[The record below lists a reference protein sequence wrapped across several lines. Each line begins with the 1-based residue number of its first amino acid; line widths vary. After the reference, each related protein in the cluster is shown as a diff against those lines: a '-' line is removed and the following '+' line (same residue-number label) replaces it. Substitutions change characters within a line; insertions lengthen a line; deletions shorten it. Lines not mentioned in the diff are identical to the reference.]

1 MLVIDPRLEL
11 RFPFL
16 TTDLIYMFKEPQYK
30 FQHYKPIHNLLPTI
44 FAKDWSLVKSRLAL
58 GSPGWLFVR
67 SVVCHHAKNGPIHMK
82 MVVDCPIVIT
92 SIDDTLLLTRSD
104 QD

>member
-1 MLVIDPRLEL
+1 M
-11 RFPFL
+11 
-16 TTDLIYMFKEPQYK
+16 
-30 FQHYKPIHNLLPTI
+30 I

-58 GSPGWLFVR
+58 GSPGWPFAR
-67 SVVCHHAKNGPIHMK
+67 SVVAENGPIHMK

-104 QD
+104 QE

>member
-11 RFPFL
+11 RFPFS

-44 FAKDWSLVKSRLAL
+44 FAKDWSLVKRRLAL

-92 SIDDTLLLTRSD
+92 SIDDTLFLTRSD
-104 QD
+104 QE

>member
-11 RFPFL
+11 RFPSL
-16 TTDLIYMFKEPQYK
+16 TTDHIYMFKEPQYK

-67 SVVCHHAKNGPIHMK
+67 SVVCHHAENGPIHMK
-82 MVVDCPIVIT
+82 MAVDCPIVIT
-92 SIDDTLLLTRSD
+92 SIDDTLFLTRSD
-104 QD
+104 QE